1 MRQVASISLAVG
13 LMWVG
18 CSKEGTEDINPL
30 PGNGSAGGDGNM
42 GGEEVG
48 ALPGGD
54 LTLAPKNEATEKLS
68 DPNAAPVLAERDG
81 KLYQVYEIAKAPYT
95 GKVVGYHSDSTE
107 SSEKIYDAGVL
118 TRHTE
123 WHANGQKKMEA
134 VYLPNGAMKTNYYD
148 EGGNPVKAPVK
159 MVTGLGRGLE
169 WKTGAGPA
177 SIEIIY
183 RGKEAE
189 LIKKAFGDPDEDQN
203 GVWIY
208 KGMKV
213 KMKSGQIMTTVR
225 FTISNDKVL
234 SVSVEP

>member
-1 MRQVASISLAVG
+1 MKQFTSISLAVG
-13 LMWVG
+13 LVWVG
-18 CSKEGTEDINPL
+18 CSDEGTTPL
-30 PGNGSAGGDGNM
+30 PVSEPYPE

-48 ALPGGD
+48 ALPEEEGMMPESSKGGV
-54 LTLAPKNEATEKLS
+54 EKLTDS
-68 DPNAAPVLAERDG
+68 NAAPVLAERDG
-81 KLYQVYEIAKAPYT
+81 KFYQVYEIATVSYT
-95 GKVVGYHSDSTE
+95 GKVVEYHPDSTE